1 MSQYRCLFPT
11 INKLQI
17 ICKPSIEL
25 GVFEKCFDLSAVF
38 LIMSTLNLTNATN
51 IICDV
56 LDNVTNTCLS
66 SISNDRSH
74 KIKQDYLEQDMS
86 LSSFEIIFIAAC
98 SSFLTLIFAALFN
111 FLKIN
116 IKQQIPQWKPPP
128 PPNFDELIKKTK
140 ESYLS
145 SRSSKA
151 SFPPQN
157 RYYPIVSS
165 AYKLF
170 IFAINGTER
179 DGWIYQGEKKGVK
192 KYKKDIHSS
201 PFSLF
206 RGEKILNYPS
216 NLLIHAVRDKRI
228 RLLVGD
234 GQMKDCGP
242 LEIIDQNCKI
252 EFEEYKSPAP
262 FVGAREFVYIDTIHR
277 LPDGTI
283 LSFARS
289 IEHPG
294 RPKSSKFTRA
304 DLKIGGW
311 ALKPIPDEPSY
322 V

>member
-1 MSQYRCLFPT
+1 
-11 INKLQI
+11 
-17 ICKPSIEL
+17 
-25 GVFEKCFDLSAVF
+25 
-38 LIMSTLNLTNATN
+38 MSTLNLTNATD
-51 IICDV
+51 IICDE
-56 LDNVTNTCLS
+56 LDNVTNTCLL
-66 SISNDRSH
+66 SISNDTSDR
-74 KIKQDYLEQDMS
+74 IKQDYLEQDMS

-145 SRSSKA
+145 SSSSKEERRRKTTEQLINSQPASLA

-170 IFAINGTER
+170 IEAINGTER

-242 LEIIDQNCKI
+242 LEIIDENCKI

-289 IEHPG
+289 IEHPK
-294 RPKSSKFTRA
+294 RPKSNKFTRA

-311 ALKPIPDEPSY
+311 AFKPIPDEPSY